1 MSFLK
6 SLIAGSILLSSAF
19 NLTSSIK
26 NNLINNIDA
35 PDKPEIS
42 EVTTNISN
50 PKSPYNTI
58 NMKSDIMDKNL
69 LYVTGFEDGDTEIS
83 YIDYRFEIGHNREF
97 GGQTRDSNISSEG
110 EYSTRIENT
119 TINGN
124 ENLGT
129 DLNGVHKGYSTWSNM
144 TSNSKYYL
152 KEYSNISA
160 SFDYLTDE
168 TPVLFWPHVVGSQG
182 DRPVVWDNIKF
193 LEDAKVGD
201 KVLKVSNLTEDLKNR
216 VESGESIRIALKN
229 VLDDNIGSYGTT
241 HITKVDLENNTI
253 SIHSGLQQ
261 DFKKG
266 ENLLKPI
273 HIIPVSF
280 PSKTYPA
287 TNGIWKNI
295 QLNTFI
301 KGDNFTVSKRGV
313 PFRIRTQTSGVA
325 YIDNI
330 RFGYANKL
338 HLYRD
343 GNKIYEGYDLS
354 FKDNSV
360 RDLAPPK
367 KVENIQSDIIIK
379 NNNTN
384 TIRINIPTIDDMGTE
399 YNYTLKA
406 SYDGVE
412 SEDSETYTSTITS
425 GFDGFSYVIDSNPL
439 TIPDNTIDMRSNYI
453 EKDVSNADDIY
464 YLHIKSIDKSG
475 NVSETSHIEL
485 QAFKTTIEEPKV
497 LENGVNLTWD
507 LDSNLN
513 MDDVYFKVSKRN
525 IEDNDF
531 NEVATNIKDLE
542 YTDNTALDFK
552 SPDIPNTSDINYNS
566 DTNNIEYTISEV
578 LDNPSTYEYFVEM
591 FNESDDT
598 KISKSNIQRID
609 VLSGIKGVYYTIDN
623 NINSEIIDGTEL
635 IDNKIE
641 IPLTSEETY
650 LHIKAVDNNN
660 NESET
665 LHLKISD
672 NENPTL
678 DLRLS
683 EYLPTKN
690 NITIV
695 ATGND
700 NITVDYILLPNGEK
714 RYTNALTYEV
724 TSNGE
729 FEFTIFD
736 KAGNSYTKSIEVTNI
751 DREVDNVTITKA
763 PTLFTKDKVTIK
775 VRANDVSGI
784 NYIILPDGT
793 KTFENSVDY
802 DVFEDGIYNF
812 TIRDNA
818 GNEKVFKVTVDNI
831 DKIFPTI
838 TVSKNDNWT
847 NKGVQININTRD

>member
-6 SLIAGSILLSSAF
+6 SLIAGSILLGSAF
-19 NLTSSIK
+19 NITSSIK
-26 NNLINNIDA
+26 SNLASNMDA

-58 NMKSDIMDKNL
+58 NMKSAIMDKNL
-69 LYVTGFEDGDTEIS
+69 LYVTGFEDGDM
-83 YIDYRFEIGHNREF
+83 DANYRGSHSDIPNRMF
-97 GGQTRDSNISSEG
+97 GGHSRSSENSSEG
-110 EYSTRIENT
+110 IYSTRIEDSYSNSNLSKGT
-119 TINGN
+119 DANGINLGFYNETLFKYDERLFLPENRYLSVTADIFSTGKSGHWVACHGGNIDSPRQWDDKVFLKDANIGDTEIYISGLTNEIKENVINGKKYELASN
-124 ENLGT
+124 P
-129 DLNGVHKGYSTWSNM
+129 ST
-144 TSNSKYYL
+144 T
-152 KEYSNISA
+152 
-160 SFDYLTDE
+160 
-168 TPVLFWPHVVGSQG
+168 
-182 DRPVVWDNIKF
+182 
-193 LEDAKVGD
+193 
-201 KVLKVSNLTEDLKNR
+201 
-216 VESGESIRIALKN
+216 
-229 VLDDNIGSYGTT
+229 GSYTSLY
-241 HITKVDLENNTI
+241 IKKVDLENNKI
-253 SIHSGLQQ
+253 LLSGALKS
-261 DFKKG
+261 DFKEG
-266 ENLLKPI
+266 DPVLK
-273 HIIPVSF
+273 HDYIIPLNF
-280 PSKTYPA
+280 PRLEHKVINKWHSIQQNA
-287 TNGIWKNI
+287 MVNGE
-295 QLNTFI
+295 LFSS
-301 KGDNFTVSKRGV
+301 SKRGV
-313 PFRIRTQTSGVA
+313 FFEWKTVIDKVL
-325 YIDNI
+325 YVDNI

-354 FKDNSV
+354 FKDSSV
-360 RDLAPPK
+360 RDLTAPK

-384 TIRINIPTIDDMGTE
+384 TIRINIPIIDDTGTE

-412 SEDSETYTSTITS
+412 SEESETYTSTITS
-425 GFDGFSYVIDSNPL
+425 GFDGFSYVIDNNPL
-439 TIPDNTIDMRSNYI
+439 TIPDNTINTRSNYI
-453 EKDVSNADDIY
+453 EKDVSNTEDIY

-475 NVSETSHIEL
+475 NASETSHIEL
-485 QAFKTTIEEPKV
+485 QAFKTTIEELRV
-497 LENGVNLTWD
+497 SENGVNLAWD

-513 MDDVYFKVSKRN
+513 MNDVYFKVSRRN
-525 IEDNDF
+525 INDNDF
-531 NEVATNIKDLE
+531 NEIVTDIKDLE
-542 YTDNTALDFK
+542 YIDNTALDLS
-552 SPDIPNTSDINYNS
+552 SPDMPNISNINYNS
-566 DTNNIEYTISEV
+566 DTNSVEYTISEV

-591 FNESDDT
+591 FNESDNA

-609 VLSGIKGVYYTIDN
+609 ILSGIKGVYYIIN
-623 NINSEIIDGTEL
+623 NTANSEVVNGIEL

-641 IPLTSEETY
+641 IPLTPEETY

-665 LHLKISD
+665 LHIKISD

-690 NITIV
+690 NVTIV

-700 NITVDYILLPNGEK
+700 NIAVDYILLPNGEK

-724 TSNGE
+724 THNGE

-775 VRANDVSGI
+775 VRVNDVSGI

-802 DVFEDGIYNF
+802 DVFEDGVYNF

-818 GNEKVFKVTVDNI
+818 GNEKVYSVTVDNI
-831 DKIFPTI
+831 DKIFPTV
-838 TVSKNDNWT
+838 TVSKNNNWT
-847 NKGVQININTRD
+847 NQGVQININTID